1 MLDLIA
7 NKFFKGNKNIAF
19 MVCAITG
26 LILIIILIVIIAN
39 MFSGGIKSYKDLENE
54 LVSSAE
60 KYYKD
65 NSDKLPTTDGAM
77 VSVSDSTLV
86 ENGYIK
92 ELKKLYSKD
101 TCSATVEV
109 IKSGDDYLYNPILK
123 CEEYTTKTLFDEL
136 TSNVVSE
143 GSGLYL
149 KNNEYIFKGEYI
161 NNYVKFDNKTW
172 RIVGIDENGIKMYLI
187 NEKLEKDVWDDRYNL
202 EKKSD
207 YGKNIYDTSRI
218 KVYLENAYENNKY
231 VSEKNKKYLVNAT
244 WCIGSIKEGTLISD
258 VNLCNKTMQGHIG
271 LLEVSDYAKASL
283 ESSCKRIDDAQC
295 VNYNYMIGL
304 SGTYWT
310 LNSYSENTYEVYA
323 ITSNGIESYRAS
335 KTNSIMPVI
344 YLNSHTLISSG
355 NGSKEKPYIVR

>member
-143 GSGLYL
+143 GSGL
-149 KNNEYIFKGEYI
+149 
-161 NNYVKFDNKTW
+161 
-172 RIVGIDENGIKMYLI
+172 
-187 NEKLEKDVWDDRYNL
+187 
-202 EKKSD
+202 
-207 YGKNIYDTSRI
+207 
-218 KVYLENAYENNKY
+218 
-231 VSEKNKKYLVNAT
+231 
-244 WCIGSIKEGTLISD
+244 
-258 VNLCNKTMQGHIG
+258 
-271 LLEVSDYAKASL
+271 
-283 ESSCKRIDDAQC
+283 
-295 VNYNYMIGL
+295 
-304 SGTYWT
+304 
-310 LNSYSENTYEVYA
+310 
-323 ITSNGIESYRAS
+323 
-335 KTNSIMPVI
+335 
-344 YLNSHTLISSG
+344 
-355 NGSKEKPYIVR
+355 